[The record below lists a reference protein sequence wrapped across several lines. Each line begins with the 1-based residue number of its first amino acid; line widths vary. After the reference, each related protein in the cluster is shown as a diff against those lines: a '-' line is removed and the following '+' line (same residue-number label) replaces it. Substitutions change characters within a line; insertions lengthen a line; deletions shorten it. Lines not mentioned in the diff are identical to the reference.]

1 MTGSAWHGLR
11 HTFASRSVMAGVDLR
26 IVQELLGHKCV
37 AMTVRYSHFAPKHTL
52 DAVERLG
59 AAPTTPSGITTDT
72 GASAPPTGQ
81 ALLLQ

>member
-1 MTGSAWHGLR
+1 VTGSTWLGLR
-11 HTFASRSVMAGVDLR
+11 HTFASRLVMAGVVLR

-59 AAPTTPSGITTDT
+59 AAPTTPSRTTTGT
-72 GASAPPTGQ
+72 GASASPTGQ